1 MTMLWICQ
9 GVFTILRFAE
19 ANSDML
25 PYGNEKKNKCN
36 QLTEK
41 EYDIQRGLIISMKNN
56 KFLIL
61 GGDSR
66 SLYLGEFLEKQGLNV
81 CYYAFNDVDC
91 FTSLGKAFCES
102 NCIILPLPFTK
113 DKITLNTPLFDETVA
128 ISDICT
134 LATPEK
140 IFFGGQL
147 PKSFQEC
154 LQSKSVKYT
163 DYFLLDELAVYNAV
177 PTAEGTI
184 GILIDKL
191 PVTVHEM
198 NCGIV
203 GYGKVGKAVS
213 KALKA
218 LGANVTVFAR
228 KEKDLADA
236 FSNSLKGKYITDL
249 VFESHKFHA
258 LINTVPVKIIGEK
271 ELRRLNPDC
280 LLVELASSPFGI
292 DFQKAKELAFEVIKA
307 SSLPGKVAPKT
318 AGEIIGRSILPII
331 RARGLTD

>member
-1 MTMLWICQ
+1 M
-9 GVFTILRFAE
+9 
-19 ANSDML
+19 
-25 PYGNEKKNKCN
+25 NK
-36 QLTEK
+36 
-41 EYDIQRGLIISMKNN
+41 N

-81 CYYAFNDVDC
+81 CYYAFNDADC
-91 FTSLGKAFCES
+91 FDSLAKAFCES
-102 NCIILPLPFTK
+102 RCIILPLPFTK

-128 ISDICT
+128 IADICT

-140 IFFGGQL
+140 VFFGGQL
-147 PKSFQEC
+147 PESFREC
-154 LQSKSVKYT
+154 LQNKGIKFT

-177 PTAEGTI
+177 PTAEGAI

-191 PVTVHEM
+191 PVTIHGM
-198 NCGIV
+198 SCGIA
-203 GYGKVGKAVS
+203 GYGKVGKAVAA
-213 KALKA
+213 ALKA

-236 FSNSLKGKYITDL
+236 YANSYKGKYITDL
-249 VFESHKFHA
+249 VFETHKFDA
-258 LINTVPVKIIGEK
+258 FLNTVPVKIIGEK